1 MTWVYEL
8 AILASQWIGA
18 VLILVGLFKM
28 ENKEIYAPLL
38 IMMGGIM
45 MLIFGV
51 LVQAWGVVAVNA
63 VAVVLNW
70 RCWRRWQADGLR

>member
-1 MTWVYEL
+1 MYDIAV
-8 AILASQWIGA
+8 LASQWIGA
-18 VLILVGLFKM
+18 FFILLGMWKM
-28 ENKEIYAPLL
+28 ATRTIVAPLL
-38 IMMGGIM
+38 IIIGGLS

-70 RCWRRWQADGLR
+70 RCWRRWKSDGV